1 MKIYTIFLIEFK
13 LSVMFDLF
21 VNNQKRIS
29 GVIMVTLIL
38 ILIENFRNPFFDE
51 IVKQIEF

>member
-1 MKIYTIFLIEFK
+1 MML
-13 LSVMFDLF
+13 

-38 ILIENFRNPFFDE
+38 ILIEDFRNPFFDE
-51 IVKQIEF
+51 MVKQIEF